1 VTHVPTIEDELRAV
15 LRSWA
20 SQPSPEVDRLT
31 ETRRRIARR
40 RCARGAVTAAVVV
53 LLTVAGLG
61 TWAGLAPDRSDVSP
75 TINAGPSQS
84 PTPERSPGPPA
95 NPGPLPADAGGGRL
109 TIFSTAIM
117 PKQTSIRF
125 VFTPTTLDMTIGS
138 TCVAADAEYQVHI
151 NGHLAM
157 NGACDSSGLLSTTGP
172 QTMPQGSADFWSYY
186 GVALGG
192 EVTITASVRLQN
204 SKAPAESLIGTM
216 SIGEYVV
223 PPFDTSALPSRPPN
237 LAPIHGVE
245 QMGDYP
251 STMATVPPHPVP
263 PPARA
268 MPTLLMPRHIQVLI
282 ALNSPGRVVVTILNR
297 QVMVCESRQWGR
309 HECASPDLTTGK
321 GLLRGL
327 RRGDVVL
334 VTASTQNLSGSNTWA
349 VKVVGDR
356 SPNDGNG

>member
-1 VTHVPTIEDELRAV
+1 MPTIEEELRAV
-15 LRSWA
+15 LHSRA

-40 RCARGAVTAAVVV
+40 RRARGGFAAAIIV
-53 LLTVAGLG
+53 LLTVAGIG
-61 TWAGLAPDRSDVSP
+61 TWAGLAPNRSDVPP
-75 TINAGPSQS
+75 TINAGPSRS
-84 PTPERSPGPPA
+84 PTLQRSPGPPD
-95 NPGPLPADAGGGRL
+95 NPGDLPTDAGGGRL
-109 TIFSTAIM
+109 TKFSTAIM
-117 PKQTSIRF
+117 PKQTSLRF
-125 VFTPTTLDMTIGS
+125 DFTATTLDMTIGS

-151 NGHLAM
+151 NGYLAM
-157 NGACDSSGLLSTTGP
+157 NGACDSSGLLATAGP
-172 QTMPQGSADFWSYY
+172 QTMPQGSPDFWSYY
-186 GVALGG
+186 GVTLGG

-237 LAPIHGVE
+237 LAPIDGVE

-251 STMATVPPHPVP
+251 STMTTVPPPPVP

-268 MPTLLMPRHIQVLI
+268 MPTLLMPRHIQVLV

-297 QVMVCESRQWGR
+297 QVMACESRQWGR
-309 HECASPDLTTGK
+309 HECASSDLTTGK
-321 GLLRGL
+321 GLLSGI
-327 RRGDVVL
+327 RRGDLMPVM
-334 VTASTQNLSGSNTWA
+334 AFTQNLSAANTWA

-356 SPNDGNG
+356 SPNDGNGG